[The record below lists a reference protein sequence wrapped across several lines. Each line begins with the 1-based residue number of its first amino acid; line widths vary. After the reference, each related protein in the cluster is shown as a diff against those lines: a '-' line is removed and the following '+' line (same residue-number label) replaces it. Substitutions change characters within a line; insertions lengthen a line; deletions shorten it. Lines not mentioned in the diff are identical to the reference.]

1 MSDPFD
7 PQDDDTGKI
16 AMTPQVRKQRRTVYL
31 VPNLLTTTALFA
43 GFYAIIAAFNGEF
56 SHAAMGIF
64 VAMVFDG
71 LDGRVAR
78 LTHTQSEFGAN
89 YDSMSDLIAFG
100 LAPALVAFLW
110 SLESL
115 GEVGWGAAFVYTAA
129 AALRLARFNV
139 QLGSVDKKYFIGLAS
154 PAAAAMVAGT
164 IWAFNEMGF
173 SGEDL
178 AWLMVVLVPGLGG
191 LMVSNIRYYSFK
203 DMGLRGR
210 IPFTAVLLVILA
222 FVVVAL
228 DPPTVLLAL
237 FLVYALSGPLMEGW
251 RKLKRKGA
259 SAAEEESSDS
269 TD

>member
-1 MSDPFD
+1 MAEPENQNNDPTPD
-7 PQDDDTGKI
+7 NV
-16 AMTPQVRKQRRTVYL
+16 AMTPEARKRRRTVYL

-43 GFYAIIAAFNGEF
+43 GFYAIIAAINGNF
-56 SHAAMGIF
+56 SNAAVGIF

-115 GEVGWGAAFVYTAA
+115 DQVGWGAAFVYTAA

-164 IWAFNEMGF
+164 IWAFNDMGF
-173 SGEDL
+173 EGNDL
-178 AWLMVVLVPGLGG
+178 AWLMVVLVPGLGC

-203 DMGLRGR
+203 DFGLRGS

-222 FVVVAL
+222 FVVVAV
-228 DPPTVLLAL
+228 DPPIVLLLL
-237 FLVYALSGPLMEGW
+237 FIAYAASGPVMEVW
-251 RKLKRKGA
+251 RRMKRRSQGEPEADK
-259 SAAEEESSDS
+259 D
-269 TD
+269 

>member
-1 MSDPFD
+1 MS
-7 PQDDDTGKI
+7 
-16 AMTPQVRKQRRTVYL
+16 PQVRQQRRTVYL

-43 GFYAIIAAFNGEF
+43 GFYAIIAAIHGEF
-56 SHAAMGIF
+56 SHAAVGIF
-64 VAMVFDG
+64 VALVFDG

-100 LAPALVAFLW
+100 LAPALVTFLW

-115 GEVGWGAAFVYTAA
+115 DQVGWGAAFVYTAA

-164 IWAFNEMGF
+164 VWAFDELGF

-178 AWLMVVLVPGLGG
+178 AYLMLVLVPGVGV

-203 DMGLRGR
+203 DIGLRGR
-210 IPFTAVLLVILA
+210 IPFTAVMLVILA
-222 FVVVAL
+222 FVVVAV
-228 DPPTVLLAL
+228 DPPIVLLAL
-237 FLVYALSGPLMEGW
+237 FFTYAASGPVMEVWRW
-251 RKLKRKGA
+251 RKRRGQ
-259 SAAEEESSDS
+259 EN
-269 TD
+269 

>member
-1 MSDPFD
+1 MFEPEKSEETQKDSV
-7 PQDDDTGKI
+7 
-16 AMTPQVRKQRRTVYL
+16 AMTPETRKTRRTVYL

-43 GFYAIIAAFNGEF
+43 GFYAIVAAINGNF
-56 SHAAMGIF
+56 SNAAVGIF

-110 SLESL
+110 SLESMNQI
-115 GEVGWGAAFVYTAA
+115 GWGAAFVYTAA

-173 SGEDL
+173 QGEEL
-178 AWLMVVLVPGLGG
+178 AWLMVVLVPGLGC

-203 DMGLRGR
+203 DIGLRGS

-222 FVVVAL
+222 FVVVAV
-228 DPPTVLLAL
+228 DPPIVLLLL
-237 FLVYALSGPLMEGW
+237 FIGYAASGPVMEIW
-251 RKLKRKGA
+251 RRMKRR
-259 SAAEEESSDS
+259 SQTETETEQD
-269 TD
+269 

>member
-1 MSDPFD
+1 MFEPEKSEEAQKD
-7 PQDDDTGKI
+7 GV
-16 AMTPQVRKQRRTVYL
+16 AMTPEARKTRRTVYL

-43 GFYAIIAAFNGEF
+43 GFYAIVAAINGNF
-56 SHAAMGIF
+56 SNAAVGIF

-110 SLESL
+110 SLENMNQ
-115 GEVGWGAAFVYTAA
+115 VGWGAAFVYTAA

-173 SGEDL
+173 QGEEL
-178 AWLMVVLVPGLGG
+178 SWLMVVLVPGLGC

-203 DMGLRGR
+203 DIGLRGS

-222 FVVVAL
+222 FVVVAV
-228 DPPTVLLAL
+228 DPPIVLLLL
-237 FLVYALSGPLMEGW
+237 FIGYAASGPVMEIW
-251 RKLKRKGA
+251 RRMKRR
-259 SAAEEESSDS
+259 SQAESETEQD
-269 TD
+269 